1 MDQIP
6 DFLQIKD
13 LETTVNSITDF
24 IKNEVFEK
32 FHSRIFGLKLDPK
45 IFKKQ
50 KNTFPKYF

>member
-32 FHSRIFGLKLDPK
+32 FQKSGAVGGLSGGIDSAV
-45 IFKKQ
+45 
-50 KNTFPKYF
+50 T